1 MSVKKSK
8 GFTLIEVIVSVSIIS
23 IALITIISSEML
35 TLKLKN
41 QQGAK
46 DKGIMILETTNKIVT
61 NNLSYGEVLN
71 NFGHNVR
78 YITSPN
84 TNIDLIKKSNIISLC
99 TTSSEPSYPY
109 MIISGEK
116 DKDYDVVKV
125 VLNYVINKNEGLTYV
140 FYKGNY

>member
-71 NFGHNVR
+71 NFGDNVR

-140 FYKGNY
+140 

>member
-71 NFGHNVR
+71 NFGDNVR

>member
-71 NFGHNVR
+71 NFGDNVR

-99 TTSSEPSYPY
+99 TTSSEPAYPY
-109 MIISGEK
+109 MIISGKK

>member
-99 TTSSEPSYPY
+99 TTSPEPSYPY

>member
-8 GFTLIEVIVSVSIIS
+8 GFTLIEVIVSISIIS

-71 NFGHNVR
+71 NFGNNVR
-78 YITSPN
+78 YITSSN
-84 TNIDLIKKSNIISLC
+84 TNIELIKESNIISLC
-99 TTSSEPSYPY
+99 TTSSELSYPY
-109 MIISGEK
+109 MKISGEK
-116 DKDYDVVKV
+116 DKDFDVIKV
-125 VLNYVINKNEGLTYV
+125 VLNYVINKNEDLTYV
-140 FYKGNY
+140 FYKGKY